1 MSVAASGAGSRAS
14 FVLRRAHSLAGVV
27 PLGIFLVEH
36 LWTNASALYGR
47 ASFDAAVEQIQRLPG
62 LVWLEAIGIGL
73 PLTFHAL
80 YGIAIARRARPNA
93 VHYPFTANW
102 LFLLQRASGIVAF
115 VFVLAHLWQF
125 RFAKARG
132 TLDASQM
139 YAAISE
145 TFARPALFALYL
157 LGITATV
164 FHFANGL
171 RTAGETWGLTA
182 TDRARKLAAGLS
194 LTVGLALW
202 ALGVNTMY
210 HFALRCGG
218 VIPLP
223 GFDRVALC
231 GV

>member
-1 MSVAASGAGSRAS
+1 MSEERSRAS

-47 ASFDAAVEQIQRLPG
+47 ASFDRAVERVQRLPA
-62 LVWLEAIGIGL
+62 LLWLEALGIGL
-73 PLTFHAL
+73 PLCFHAL
-80 YGIAIARRARPNA
+80 YGVFLARNARPN
-93 VHYPFTANW
+93 VGRYPFTANW
-102 LFLLQRASGIVAF
+102 LFLLQRASGVLAFAF
-115 VFVLAHLWQF
+115 VLVHLWQF

-132 TLDASQM
+132 TLDVTQF
-139 YAAISE
+139 YTTIDR
-145 TFARPALFALYL
+145 TFAQPSLFALYL
-157 LGITATV
+157 LGLTATV

-171 RTAGETWGLTA
+171 RTASDTWGVAVTP
-182 TDRARKLAAGLS
+182 RARTIAGVFAF
-194 LTVGLALW
+194 TVGIALW
-202 ALGVNTMY
+202 LLGVDTMY

>member
-1 MSVAASGAGSRAS
+1 MSEGVRASRAS

-47 ASFDAAVEQIQRLPG
+47 ASFDAAVDRIQRLPA

-80 YGIAIARRARPNA
+80 YGVAIARQSRPNNGQ
-93 VHYPFTANW
+93 YGYSSNW
-102 LFLLQRASGIVAF
+102 LFLLQRASGLLAFAF
-115 VFVLAHLWQF
+115 VITHLWQF
-125 RFAKARG
+125 RVAKARG
-132 TLDASQM
+132 SLDVTQF
-139 YAAISE
+139 YATME
-145 TFARPALFALYL
+145 RLFAQPWWFALYL
-157 LGITATV
+157 LGLSATV

-171 RTAGETWGLTA
+171 RTACETWGITT
-182 TDRARKLAAGLS
+182 TDRSRKITGAIALA
-194 LTVGLALW
+194 VGLALW
-202 ALGVNTMY
+202 ALGVNTLY

-218 VIPLP
+218 VLPLP
-223 GFDRVALC
+223 GFDRAALC